1 MARAMRSQW
10 TSCMR
15 NISDSDVIPRSGR
28 CARVRESGIRP
39 QKQRRTSARTC
50 GKKVFEEEHKKIL

>member
-1 MARAMRSQW
+1 
-10 TSCMR
+10 MR